1 MWVSEYIDV
10 PVREAMIVIFVVLAG
25 VVLIVFGGFCVCGFI
40 GVDFQAVDSPFVLFM
55 IVGIDD

>member
-1 MWVSEYIDV
+1 
-10 PVREAMIVIFVVLAG
+10 MIVIFVVLAG